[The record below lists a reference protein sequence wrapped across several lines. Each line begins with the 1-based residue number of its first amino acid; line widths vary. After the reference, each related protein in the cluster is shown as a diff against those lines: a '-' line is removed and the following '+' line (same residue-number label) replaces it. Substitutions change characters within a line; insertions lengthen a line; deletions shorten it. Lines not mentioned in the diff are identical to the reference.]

1 LTWKELVRI
10 VDAGGA
16 IVVDISVV
24 DRWASV
30 LMCEAKT
37 KITVYEIPHEVV
49 SRLAGLIKR
58 C

>member
-1 LTWKELVRI
+1 VRI